1 MRSLYSLLPNVQYNS
16 TSVRYINIDN
26 SGSGGLVTQS
36 CQILVTRWIVP
47 FQAPLSMGFPRQ
59 EYWSGL
65 PFPSSGDLPK
75 PGIEPRSLGLQVV
88 SCIAGEFFTDWAHQ
102 GSINSPMHVVIRDKV
117 ARVFLCVHICILLSI
132 DILQG
137 FVQLLLKGMIK
148 ITKQFTKPY
157 WGAVKSWHFWTGLSS
172 SQLSVEIIEDS
183 TCCYTPYFPHHNL
196 SQILKSSCSTYLLL
210 LQ

>member
-1 MRSLYSLLPNVQYNS
+1 MDCTLPGS
-16 TSVRYINIDN
+16 SVHGISQTRILKWVAI
-26 SGSGGLVTQS
+26 SFFRGSSQTRDRTQVSWIAGGLLH
-36 CQILVTRWIVP
+36 CRWVLYW
-47 FQAPLSMGFPRQ
+47 LS
-59 EYWSGL
+59 
-65 PFPSSGDLPK
+65 
-75 PGIEPRSLGLQVV
+75 
-88 SCIAGEFFTDWAHQ
+88 HQ
-102 GSINSPMHVVIRDKV
+102 GSINNPMHVVIRDKV

-183 TCCYTPYFPHHNL
+183 TCCYTPYFPRHKL